1 MAFADNNNAL
11 YEAKMKVDDVNE
23 VTFSVLENKRSGI
36 MRASIREFKHTETY
50 DGPTKN
56 GMMIKLNTVEDVKK
70 YQKAFNDF
78 FENAKKLF

>member
-36 MRASIREFKHTETY
+36 MRASIREFKH
-50 DGPTKN
+50 
-56 GMMIKLNTVEDVKK
+56 KLNTVEDVEK
-70 YQKAFNDF
+70 YQKEFNDF